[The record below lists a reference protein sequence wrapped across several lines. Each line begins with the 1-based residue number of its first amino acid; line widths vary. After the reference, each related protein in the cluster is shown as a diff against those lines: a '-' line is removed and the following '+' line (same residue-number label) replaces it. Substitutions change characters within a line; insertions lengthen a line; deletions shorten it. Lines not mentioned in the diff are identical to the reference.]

1 MRDTRRELLTC
12 LILIA
17 VQASLHAQ
25 SPGSIPASAPPSSS
39 TSDTHSV
46 ELERKL
52 EAISSALAVTH
63 QQLEQSQQEMEQL
76 REELA
81 QIKKLLAAPQSQS
94 AESSSSGSPVDAAK
108 ATAAAIEALQ
118 EQQQTIEAQVK
129 VHDQTKVES
138 SSKYPLHVTG
148 LLLFN
153 SFVNRGSVD
162 NIDLPEAALNNQNN
176 TTGNGSAGATFRQT
190 ILGLQGYGP
199 RIAGARTS
207 ADVDLDFFAGL
218 AYSSYAT
225 SAGTVRMRTAS
236 INIDWTNDS
245 IQAGLVVPLI
255 SPLSPT
261 SYAMV
266 AEPAL
271 AGAGNLWTW
280 APQLRYAHQIPLQS
294 GRRVQL
300 EFGLWDPPTA
310 GYSTNELFRVPS
322 PSEASKQ
329 PGYESRVSYGTFASE
344 HRFQIGV
351 SGYYSRQSYSGNQS
365 VDSWAATTDWRV
377 PLSNRFEVSGEG
389 YRGRALGGLG
399 GGVYK
404 DVLFGIYASTGIN
417 AYRGLNAIG
426 GWTQL
431 KAHFTQSLEA
441 NASIGL
447 DDGYARDF
455 HEFVFP
461 PTVTSTQLRARN
473 KMVFGNVIFRPKTY
487 LILSP
492 EYRRIWTWPIYGTV
506 NTADIFT
513 LSAGY
518 QF

>member
-1 MRDTRRELLTC
+1 MRDIRRELLTC

-17 VQASLHAQ
+17 AQASLHAQ
-25 SPGSIPASAPPSSS
+25 SPGSRPASSVPSFS
-39 TSDTHSV
+39 TPDAHSV

-81 QIKKLLAAPQSQS
+81 QIKKLLAATHSGAVQSTGNS
-94 AESSSSGSPVDAAK
+94 VDAAK
-108 ATAAAIEALQ
+108 TAAAIEALQ
-118 EQQQTIEAQVK
+118 EEQQTIEAQVK

-162 NIDLPEAALNNQNN
+162 NIDLPEAALSGQNN
-176 TTGNGSAGATFRQT
+176 TTGNGSAGATMRQT

-199 RIAGARTS
+199 RIAGGRTS
-207 ADVDLDFFAGL
+207 ADVNLDFFAGL
-218 AYSSYAT
+218 AYTSYGT

-245 IQAGLVVPLI
+245 LQAGVVEPLI

-329 PGYESRVSYGTFASE
+329 PGYESRVSSGTFTEE
-344 HRFQIGV
+344 HSFQIGI

-365 VDSWAATTDWRV
+365 VDSWAVTTDWRV
-377 PLSNRFEVSGEG
+377 PLGARFEVSGEG

-404 DVLFGIYASTGIN
+404 DVVFGIYTPTGQN

-426 GWTQL
+426 GGTQT
-431 KAHFTQSLEA
+431 KAPLNQSLEA
-441 NASIGL
+441 NTSIGV
-447 DDGYARDF
+447 DDGQAREF
-455 HEFVFP
+455 HEFIFP
-461 PTVTSTQLRARN
+461 PT
-473 KMVFGNVIFRPKTY
+473 
-487 LILSP
+487 
-492 EYRRIWTWPIYGTV
+492 
-506 NTADIFT
+506 
-513 LSAGY
+513 
-518 QF
+518 

>member
-1 MRDTRRELLTC
+1 MRDICCELLTC

-17 VQASLHAQ
+17 VQALHAQ
-25 SPGSIPASAPPSSS
+25 SPASMPTSAPSSFS
-39 TSDTHSV
+39 TPDPHSI

-52 EAISSALAVTH
+52 EAISSDLVVTH

-76 REELA
+76 RQELA
-81 QIKKLLAAPQSQS
+81 QIKKLLAATQP
-94 AESSSSGSPVDAAK
+94 AAVESSVPGGPADTAK
-108 ATAAAIEALQ
+108 AAAAAIEDLR
-118 EQQQTIEAQVK
+118 ERQQTTEAQVK
-129 VHDQTKVES
+129 LHDQTKVES
-138 SSKYPLHVTG
+138 GSKYPLRVTG
-148 LLLFN
+148 LVLFN
-153 SFVNRGSVD
+153 SFFNRGSVD
-162 NIDLPEAALNNQNN
+162 NIDLPEAALSNQNN
-176 TTGNGSAGATFRQT
+176 TTGNGNAGATFRQT
-190 ILGLQGYGP
+190 ILGLEGYGP

-207 ADVDLDFFAGL
+207 ADIDLDFFAGL
-218 AYSSYAT
+218 AYGSYAT

-236 INIDWTNDS
+236 INLDWDHDS
-245 IQAGLVVPLI
+245 IQVGLMGPLI

-280 APQLRYAHQIPLQS
+280 APQLRYAHQIPFSS
-294 GRRVQL
+294 GRKLQL

-310 GYSTNELFRVPS
+310 GYSTNELFRIPS

-329 PGYESRVSYGTFASE
+329 PGYESRVSFGTSAGDHS
-344 HRFQIGV
+344 FQIGL
-351 SGYYSRQSYSGNQS
+351 SGYYSRQSYPGNQR
-365 VDSWAATTDWRV
+365 VDSWAGTADWRV
-377 PLSNRFEVSGEG
+377 PLGSRFEVSGEG
-389 YRGRALGGLG
+389 YRGEALGGLG

-404 DVLFGIYASTGIN
+404 DVLFGIYASTN
-417 AYRGLNAIG
+417 QTAYRGLNAVG
-426 GWTQL
+426 GWTQI
-431 KAHFTQSLEA
+431 KTRITRSLEA

-447 DDGYARDF
+447 DNGFAEDF
-455 HEFVFP
+455 HDFIFP
-461 PTVTSTQLRARN
+461 PTVSATQLRARN
-473 KMVFGNVIFRPKTY
+473 KMIFGNLIFRPKTY

>member
-1 MRDTRRELLTC
+1 MKDIRCELLTC
-12 LILIA
+12 LILVA
-17 VQASLHAQ
+17 VQIPLCAQ
-25 SPGSIPASAPPSSS
+25 STDSVPASASPSSS
-39 TSDTHSV
+39 AADTHSV

-76 REELA
+76 RQELV
-81 QIKKLLAAPQSQS
+81 QIKKQLALSQVVPDQ
-94 AESSSSGSPVDAAK
+94 SSSSVDAGNAAK
-108 ATAAAIEALQ
+108 TTAASIEDLQ
-118 EQQQTIEAQVK
+118 ERQQTTEAQVK

-148 LLLFN
+148 LILFN
-153 SFVNRGSVD
+153 SFVNRGNVD
-162 NIDLPEAALNNQNN
+162 NIDLPEAALSNQNN

-190 ILGLQGYGP
+190 ILGLEGFGP

-207 ADVDLDFFAGL
+207 ADVNLDFFAGL

-236 INIDWTNDS
+236 INLDWTYDS
-245 IQAGLVVPLI
+245 LQAGFVGPLI

-271 AGAGNLWTW
+271 SGAGNLWTW

-300 EFGLWDPPTA
+300 EFGVWDPPTA
-310 GYSTNELFRVPS
+310 GYSTNVLFRVPS
-322 PSEASKQ
+322 PGEASKQ
-329 PGYESRVSYGTFASE
+329 PGYESRISYGTFAGE
-344 HRFQIGV
+344 HPLQIGLG
-351 SGYYSRQSYSGNQS
+351 GYYSRQSYPGNQS
-365 VDSWAATTDWRV
+365 VDSWAVTTDWRV
-377 PLSNRFEVSGEG
+377 PLGSRFEVSGEG

-404 DVLFGIYASTGIN
+404 DALFGVYAPTGQN

-426 GWTQL
+426 GWTQF
-431 KAHFTQSLEA
+431 KTHFSRSLEA

-447 DDGYARDF
+447 DDGYASDF
-455 HEFVFP
+455 HEFIFP
-461 PTVTSTQLRARN
+461 PTATATQLRARN
-473 KMVFGNVIFRPKTY
+473 EMVFGNLIFKPKTY

-492 EYRRIWTWPIYGTV
+492 EYRRIWTWPIYGNV
-506 NTADIFT
+506 STANIFT